1 MTANENQQRLS
12 RRRATREM
20 LAANDYASA
29 LTNTFIGTRYE
40 AEARELARLVADSA
54 VDAAILRR
62 GAHRSSGAEEKA
74 VEAQQ
79 VDRRE
84 RQRAEESV
92 ERWFAEEDVR
102 G

>member
-1 MTANENQQRLS
+1 MSISMPLDLCGRNFRHAQC
-12 RRRATREM
+12 
-20 LAANDYASA
+20 
-29 LTNTFIGTRYE
+29 
-40 AEARELARLVADSA
+40 LVADSA

-74 VEAQQ
+74 AEAQQ
-79 VDRRE
+79 VARRE
-84 RQRAEESV
+84 RQRAEEAI